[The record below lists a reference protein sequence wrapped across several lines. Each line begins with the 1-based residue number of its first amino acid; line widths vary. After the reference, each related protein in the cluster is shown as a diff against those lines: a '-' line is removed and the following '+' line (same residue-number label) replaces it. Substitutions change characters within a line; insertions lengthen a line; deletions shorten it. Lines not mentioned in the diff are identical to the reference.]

1 MAKALEGKVAII
13 TGAGSGIGRASALL
27 FASEGAALVLGDKSE
42 AVHDTARQVQQ
53 AVSGNGAAFF
63 RRRTSAWYVVQR
75 TVAQGDVGTKRA
87 EDGGRTGTD
96 MKAMQSTRFNAA
108 SSRDFSAS
116 VLAPSSSLSCRWP

>member
-1 MAKALEGKVAII
+1 MGNALEGQVAII

-75 TVAQGDVGTKRA
+75 TVAQGDVGTERA
-87 EDGGRTGTD
+87 EDGGWTRAAT
-96 MKAMQSTRFNAA
+96 KAMQSTRFNVT
-108 SSRDFSAS
+108 SNRDFSAS
-116 VLAPSSSLSCRWP
+116 VLAPSRPLSCR